1 MQISSPSTVSI
12 AAAPASAGA
21 VSHLLGK
28 QGELASSVMFAPVDE
43 VSLSAGTETDDLYR
57 PAQRKVVKQGEQAAA
72 GTDGQQTSAD
82 GQTADEATALSE
94 SELNLLE
101 KLKQRD
107 QEVKAH
113 EQAHASVGGQYAGSA
128 SFTYQTGP
136 DGVRYAIGGEVSVD
150 LSAVK
155 DDPQATIDK
164 MTQVQQAA
172 LAPAEPSP
180 QDRKVA
186 SQAGQIAASALA
198 DLTAKQRDARAQEAQ
213 RLEAKKADL
222 EAEMK
227 AAEKDQKEADDKA
240 KQEEAVSAAEQFAEY
255 NAKLRQINE
264 VLLRISLP
272 APVDAGQLL
281 DDMA

>member
-1 MQISSPSTVSI
+1 MQVSSPSTVSI

-43 VSLSAGTETDDLYR
+43 VSLSAGAETEDLYR
-57 PAQRKVVKQGEQAAA
+57 PAQRKVVKQGEQVAARR
-72 GTDGQQTSAD
+72 DGLQTSAE
-82 GQTADEATALSE
+82 GQSAEGTTALSE

-128 SFTYQTGP
+128 SLTYQNGP
-136 DGVRYAIGGEVSVD
+136 DGVRYAVSGEVNVD
-150 LSAVK
+150 VTPVK
-155 DDPQATIDK
+155 GDPQATIDK
-164 MTQVQQAA
+164 MTQVQRAA

-186 SQAGQIAASALA
+186 RQAGQVAASALA
-198 DLTAKQRDARAQEAQ
+198 DLTAKQRDSRNQQIQ
-213 RLEAKKADL
+213 RLETEKADL

-227 AAEKDQKEADDKA
+227 AAEKEQKKADDKA

>member
-1 MQISSPSTVSI
+1 MQVSSPSTVSI

-28 QGELASSVMFAPVDE
+28 QGELASSVMFTPVDE

-57 PAQRKVVKQGEQAAA
+57 PAQRKVVRQGEQSAA
-72 GTDGQQTSAD
+72 GSSGQQTSEDAAAL
-82 GQTADEATALSE
+82 TEA
-94 SELNLLE
+94 ELNQLE

-136 DGVRYAIGGEVSVD
+136 DGVRYAVGGEVSVD

-186 SQAGQIAASALA
+186 SQAGQIAAGALA